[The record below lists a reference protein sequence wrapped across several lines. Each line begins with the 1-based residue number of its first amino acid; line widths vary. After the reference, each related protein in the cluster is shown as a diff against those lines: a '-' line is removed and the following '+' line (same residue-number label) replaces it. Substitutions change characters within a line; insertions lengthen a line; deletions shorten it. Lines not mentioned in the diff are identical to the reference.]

1 MATSKKQ
8 SENGSKAASV
18 SRTVKKPATKTST
31 RKSAKKPAAKVAKKP
46 TTKKTATKTSTRK
59 STKKTATKT
68 STRKSTAK
76 SAKPTTK
83 KTTTKKVAKKPVAK
97 KSTRKSVKKSPNP
110 HAVKPERYNNY
121 PARGPVTLTYRNP
134 RARRDQQLTLWVHVD
149 QAIHWMERG
158 LWHHLTP
165 MQEGC
170 QVLHIGVGGRF
181 IS

>member
-18 SRTVKKPATKTST
+18 SRT
-31 RKSAKKPAAKVAKKP
+31 
-46 TTKKTATKTSTRK
+46 
-59 STKKTATKT
+59 
-68 STRKSTAK
+68 
-76 SAKPTTK
+76 AKPTTK
-83 KTTTKKVAKKPVAK
+83 KTTTKKSAKPTTK
-97 KSTRKSVKKSPNP
+97 KSTRKTTTRKTTAKSAKKSTAKAAKSTLNP
-110 HAVKPERYNNY
+110 HTVRPERYNNY

>member
-18 SRTVKKPATKTST
+18 GRAAKTST
-31 RKSAKKPAAKVAKKP
+31 RKSAKTSTKKSAKPVAKVAKKP
-46 TTKKTATKTSTRK
+46 T
-59 STKKTATKT
+59 
-68 STRKSTAK
+68 
-76 SAKPTTK
+76 
-83 KTTTKKVAKKPVAK
+83 AKKPVAK

-110 HAVKPERYNNY
+110 HTIRPERYDNY

-165 MQEGC
+165 MREGC

-181 IS
+181 IP

>member
-18 SRTVKKPATKTST
+18 SRTVKKPTAKV
-31 RKSAKKPAAKVAKKP
+31 AKKTTTKKPTAKVAKKP
-46 TTKKTATKTSTRK
+46 TTKKPT
-59 STKKTATKT
+59 TKT

-83 KTTTKKVAKKPVAK
+83 KTTTKKTTKKPTT
-97 KSTRKSVKKSPNP
+97 KSTRKSAKSTPNP
-110 HAVKPERYNNY
+110 HTVRPERYNNY
-121 PARGPVTLTYRNP
+121 PSRGPVTLTYRNP

>member
-18 SRTVKKPATKTST
+18 SRTA
-31 RKSAKKPAAKVAKKP
+31 
-46 TTKKTATKTSTRK
+46 K
-59 STKKTATKT
+59 STKKTAT
-68 STRKSTAK
+68 RK
-76 SAKPTTK
+76 SAKK
-83 KTTTKKVAKKPVAK
+83 SAKKSVAK

-110 HAVKPERYNNY
+110 HTIRPERYDNY

-181 IS
+181 IP

>member
-31 RKSAKKPAAKVAKKP
+31 RKS
-46 TTKKTATKTSTRK
+46 TKKTATKTSTK
-59 STKKTATKT
+59 
-68 STRKSTAK
+68 K
-76 SAKPTTK
+76 SAKPVAKVAK
-83 KTTTKKVAKKPVAK
+83 KSAKKPVAK
-97 KSTRKSVKKSPNP
+97 KTTAKVAKSTTNP
-110 HAVKPERYNNY
+110 HAVRPERYDNY

-158 LWHHLTP
+158 LWHHLAP
-165 MQEGC
+165 MQEDC

-181 IS
+181 IP

>member
-18 SRTVKKPATKTST
+18 SRTAK
-31 RKSAKKPAAKVAKKP
+31 RKA
-46 TTKKTATKTSTRK
+46 TKKTATKKPVAKSTRK
-59 STKKTATKT
+59 TT
-68 STRKSTAK
+68 TRKTTAK
-76 SAKPTTK
+76 SAK
-83 KTTTKKVAKKPVAK
+83 
-97 KSTRKSVKKSPNP
+97 KSTAKAAKSTLNP
-110 HAVKPERYNNY
+110 HTVRPERYNNY

-158 LWHHLTP
+158 LWHHLAP

-181 IS
+181 IP